1 MKIPIR
7 LKLVFLFSF
16 IIFLISIFNYNYYP
30 QAHKKQALKN
40 IRNHVH
46 NMAEVVAL
54 STGISLKLL
63 DFESIGVTVEWAK
76 QDPRLAYLGI
86 FDTNKKKI
94 AVFDPQKLNLN
105 IKNFSHHKEPFEENH
120 KLFVTV
126 PIEYQEKPHG
136 TLLLA
141 LSLED
146 MYSSIEENKTFTLY
160 LCFGIFV
167 LGSILS
173 LIFSNIITRP
183 IEQLTEAATEVS
195 RGNTA
200 VKINITT
207 KDEIGYLGTCFIKMV
222 ENIKK
227 SIENQVDKIINS
239 AKTLY
244 KSARDISSTVK
255 DQSIIM
261 KQQSERITDITAT
274 LEELSVSSSQVAQNS
289 SSVLQIAETNL
300 EESEKGM
307 EIIQSIQQNMDKITK
322 ESNQSVESVIELGKK
337 SKEVGKVMEIINHI
351 ADQTKLIAFNAAI
364 EASAA
369 GDEGKRFGVVAVEIR
384 RLADSVM
391 DSTAEIEAIVEE
403 IQQGVNR
410 LILASENES
419 KHIQT
424 GGQLT
429 HKAHE
434 HLNSLLTGA
443 KSTNDAMKQISHA
456 TLQEKTATS
465 QVFTALKE
473 IQQGIK
479 QSTQAIDQTTLVT
492 TELTV
497 LADELNQMVTELQ
510 GENGTK
516 NNQQV

>member
-1 MKIPIR
+1 
-7 LKLVFLFSF
+7 
-16 IIFLISIFNYNYYP
+16 
-30 QAHKKQALKN
+30 
-40 IRNHVH
+40 
-46 NMAEVVAL
+46 MAEVVAL

-63 DFESIGVTVEWAK
+63 DFESIGVAIEWAK
-76 QDPRLAYLGI
+76 KDSRLVYLGI
-86 FDTNKKKI
+86 FDTNQKKI
-94 AVFDPQKLNLN
+94 SVFDPKKLNPNLN
-105 IKNFSHHKEPFEENH
+105 NFLKYNEPFEQDH

-126 PIEYQEKPHG
+126 PIEYQDKPHG
-136 TLLLA
+136 TLMLA

-160 LCFGIFV
+160 SCFGIFV
-167 LGSILS
+167 IGSILS

-183 IEQLTEAATEVS
+183 IQQLTEAATEVS
-195 RGNTA
+195 KGNTT

-227 SIENQVDKIINS
+227 SIENQVDKIFNS

-244 KSARDISSTVK
+244 KSSQNISSTVK

-261 KQQSERITDITAT
+261 KQQSERITDITST
-274 LEELSVSSSQVAQNS
+274 LEELSVSSSQVAQS
-289 SSVLQIAETNL
+289 SGSVLQIAETNL

-307 EIIQSIQQNMDKITK
+307 NIIKSIQLNMDTITK
-322 ESNQSVESVIELGKK
+322 DSNQSVESVIQLGKK

-391 DSTAEIEAIVEE
+391 DSTAEIELIVEE

-410 LILASENES
+410 LILASEKES

-424 GGQLT
+424 GAELT
-429 HKAHE
+429 NRAHE
-434 HLNSLLTGA
+434 HLDSLLSGA
-443 KSTNDAMKQISHA
+443 KSTNEAMKQISLA
-456 TLQEKTATS
+456 TMQEKTATS
-465 QVFTALKE
+465 QVFIALKE
-473 IQQGIK
+473 IQTGIK
-479 QSTQAIDQTTLVT
+479 QSTQAIDQTSLVT

-510 GENGTK
+510 GENGSGGNK
-516 NNQQV
+516 KV